1 MSRSSIKIAALAGF
15 AVVAALG
22 SMPAPAAELK
32 AWHHGILEAKSDAGF
47 VMMVTKGFAEQQGLK
62 LDLVQFKSEIVAA
75 RALLAGELD
84 SYDASPTGA
93 MIAASRGADI
103 KIIGCFWPGVPH
115 AIFVRGAINSPGDLK
130 GKTIAISSP
139 GALPDLL
146 VRTLLHQNQ
155 IAPADVTFANL
166 GADTDRFKALAAG
179 VVDAAE
185 TTTEYAPIAEQQK
198 LRILVHAADV
208 LPNYMRLCFASSGKT
223 LSTRPDDAMRFLAA
237 EMSALRHALAHREET
252 IALTRAITGEKAD
265 DPRAAFV
272 FDETVR
278 TRGVDPTLAIPLD
291 RLRFIQELSVSSG
304 VQPRLVDLGQAVD
317 PRPRDQA
324 LKLVGQ

>member
-1 MSRSSIKIAALAGF
+1 MIRFATTTMAGLAG
-15 AVVAALG
+15 AVWLASPSSAADLR
-22 SMPAPAAELK
+22 P
-32 AWHHGILEAKSDAGF
+32 WRHGVLEAKSDAGI
-47 VMMVTKGFAEQQGLK
+47 VMMVTRGFAEQQGLK
-62 LDLVQFKSEIVAA
+62 LELVQFKSEIVAA

-115 AIFVRGAINSPGDLK
+115 AIFARDTVKSAADLK

-155 IAPADVTFANL
+155 IRPADVAFANL
-166 GADTDRFKALAAG
+166 GGDADRFKALTAR

-185 TTTEYAPIAEQQK
+185 TTTEYTPIAERQGI
-198 LRILVHAADV
+198 RMLVQAGDV
-208 LPNYMRLCFASSGKT
+208 LPNYMRLCFASSGGT
-223 LSTRPDDAMRFLAA
+223 LAARADDAVRFLAA
-237 EMSALRHALAHREET
+237 EMNALRHALGHRDDT
-252 IALTRAITGEKAD
+252 IALTREITGEKAD
-265 DPRAAFV
+265 DPRAAYV

-278 TRGVDPTLAIPLD
+278 THGVDPTLAIPSD
-291 RLRFIQELSVSSG
+291 KLRFIQDMSVSSG
-304 VQPRLVDLGQAVD
+304 VQPRLVDLDRAVD
-317 PRPRDQA
+317 GSLRDKA
-324 LKLVGQ
+324 LKLVEP